1 MLGVAGSNLTI
12 SNLSQQH
19 PTFHKRV
26 TKRVQH
32 VAPNNVAICCVEML
46 RSFGRDF
53 THTRV
58 DECGESVGTNGVP
71 RFHELYEVS
80 LVEKNIP
87 IFLPLYWECSC
98 SLRETLKFF
107 KIT

>member
-58 DECGESVGTNGVP
+58 DEKAWGLMGFPGSTSFMKFHWLRKIYLYFCHYIGNVP
-71 RFHELYEVS
+71 A
-80 LVEKNIP
+80 P
-87 IFLPLYWECSC
+87 
-98 SLRETLKFF
+98 
-107 KIT
+107 